1 MRHVQSIR
9 LVLLSAVVAFFALA
23 PEGASASSIGVYFAP
38 DASDCDA
45 FVAAPFTPLNWYVL
59 AILNGGDAV
68 TSGITGGALRVT
80 GAPASWF
87 HIVTRGPS
95 IPEPPPGDLLQ
106 QGVEFG
112 LTCQTGT
119 NGVVVLFSIQSFV
132 TSVINNV
139 VLTVEAPQMPNYAGY
154 DSPVL
159 FACDASFTH
168 VCVQGTSAYI
178 NGPPCGDGVVIVTG
192 GVCPPVA
199 VAPNTWG
206 AVKKLYGA

>member
-1 MRHVQSIR
+1 MRQLRWTR
-9 LVLLSAVVAFFALA
+9 LVALVTLVAITALA

-45 FVAAPFTPLNWYVL
+45 IVAAPFQPLNWYVL
-59 AILNGGDAV
+59 AVLNGSDPVA
-68 TSGITGGALRVT
+68 SGITGGALRVT
-80 GAPASWF
+80 GAPVSWF
-87 HIVTRGPS
+87 HVVNRGPS
-95 IPEPPPGDLLQ
+95 IPEPPSGDLLQ

-119 NGVVVLFSIQSFV
+119 NGVVVLFSVQSLP

-139 VLTVEAPQMPNYAGY
+139 VLAVAAPQMPQYAGY

-159 FACDASFTH
+159 FGCDASSTH
-168 VCVQGTSAYI
+168 VCVPGTSGFI
-178 NGPPCGDGVVIVTG
+178 NGPPCYFPDVTVAG
-192 GVCPPVA
+192 GGCPPVA

-206 AVKKLYGA
+206 AVKTLYGE